1 MNQDLSK
8 EPSVRPKVWVAWSSG
23 KDSAWTLH
31 RLRSEDRVEVTGL
44 LTTVDQTANRVAVHA
59 VRKELLDAQAR
70 AVGLLLTTVVIP
82 SPFANVEYKRAMR
95 QALSSAREQGVT
107 HIAFGDLFLEDI
119 RQYRETMFAG
129 SGVTPLFPLWGLDTH
144 QLARTM
150 VGAGVRAV
158 LTSVDPAQLAPTFA
172 GRIFDQHLL
181 GEPPTWVDPCG
192 ERGEFH
198 TFAYA
203 GPMFTKTL
211 PVRLGDVVTRDGF
224 VYTDVLWD
232 KR

>member
-8 EPSVRPKVWVAWSSG
+8 EPCVRPKVWVAWSSG

-70 AVGLLLTTVVIP
+70 AVGLLLTRVVIP
-82 SPFANVEYKRAMR
+82 SPCANVEYERAMR
-95 QALSSAREQGVT
+95 QALSSARKQGVT

-129 SGVTPLFPLWGLDTH
+129 SGVTPLFPL
-144 QLARTM
+144 
-150 VGAGVRAV
+150 
-158 LTSVDPAQLAPTFA
+158 
-172 GRIFDQHLL
+172 
-181 GEPPTWVDPCG
+181 
-192 ERGEFH
+192 
-198 TFAYA
+198 
-203 GPMFTKTL
+203 
-211 PVRLGDVVTRDGF
+211 
-224 VYTDVLWD
+224 
-232 KR
+232 